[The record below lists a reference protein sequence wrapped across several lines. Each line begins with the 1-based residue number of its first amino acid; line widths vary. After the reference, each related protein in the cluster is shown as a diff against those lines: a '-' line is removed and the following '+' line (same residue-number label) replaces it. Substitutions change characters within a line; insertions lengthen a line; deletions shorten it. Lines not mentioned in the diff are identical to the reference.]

1 MSSLQ
6 ISDII
11 EEYEE
16 PRVFKQAQFPVLDTT
31 TTFLIIG
38 GAIAAV
44 IAAGVIYVLTQPP
57 PSTTTPLSASI
68 SATPTSGLA
77 PLSVN
82 FASQVSGGVP
92 PYSYD
97 WAFGDGSTSTE
108 ANPEHTYQSQNT
120 YRPSLS
126 VTDSQ
131 GNEQQASA
139 TVTVNAP
146 TTTPQTVNFSVEASD
161 PDDPYLRVW
170 ALSVDGTQIKSEDHS
185 SGDTMTAT
193 SSLVPGSHT
202 LSIAI
207 SQDGG
212 PSYGTYSG
220 TAIINGQSHPFSGV
234 YAGNPASIS
243 FTV

>member
-1 MSSLQ
+1 M
-6 ISDII
+6 I
-11 EEYEE
+11 EE
-16 PRVFKQAQFPVLDTT
+16 PRVFKQVQLDTT

-38 GAIAAV
+38 GAIAAI
-44 IAAGVIYVLTQPP
+44 IAAGVIYIVTQPP
-57 PSTTTPLSASI
+57 PSPTTPSPLSASI
-68 SATPTSGLA
+68 SATPRSGLA

-82 FASQVSGGVP
+82 FASQVSGGAP

-97 WAFGDGSTSTE
+97 WAFGDGQSETQGLP
-108 ANPEHTYQSQNT
+108 NPQHIYQNPGTYNPT
-120 YRPSLS
+120 LS

-131 GNEQQASA
+131 GNQQEASA
-139 TVTVNAP
+139 TITVNAP
-146 TTTPQTVNFSVEASD
+146 TTTPQTVNFSVEARD

-170 ALSVDGTQIKSEDHS
+170 TLSVDGTQIKSEDHS

-202 LSIAI
+202 LSITI